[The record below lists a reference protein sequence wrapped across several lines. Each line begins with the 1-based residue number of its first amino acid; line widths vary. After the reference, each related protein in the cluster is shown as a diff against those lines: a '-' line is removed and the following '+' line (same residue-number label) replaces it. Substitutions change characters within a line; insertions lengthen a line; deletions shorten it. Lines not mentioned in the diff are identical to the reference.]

1 MCLCREKFRQLRGIF
16 KQQTKVRE
24 NLFPAHTELYSLA
37 VQSMFF
43 LTFFNICEY
52 FLINFY
58 STFVIVFFI
67 E

>member
-1 MCLCREKFRQLRGIF
+1 MSTRF
-16 KQQTKVRE
+16 KKAFLNVS
-24 NLFPAHTELYSLA
+24 FHTDYCI
-37 VQSMFF
+37 VYVF
-43 LTFFNICEY
+43 LNFFNICEY